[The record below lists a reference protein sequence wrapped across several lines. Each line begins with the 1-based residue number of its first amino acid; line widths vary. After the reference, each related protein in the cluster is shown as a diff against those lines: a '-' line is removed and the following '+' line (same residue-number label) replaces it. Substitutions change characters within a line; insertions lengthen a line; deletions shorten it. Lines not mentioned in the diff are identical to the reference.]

1 MNSSKNKLLSFF
13 LLKMSFNGNPTL
25 AEDKKIEMLIIA
37 SITSLTIS
45 ETSQF
50 QKFARVSVRKKEN
63 CF

>member
-1 MNSSKNKLLSFF
+1 
-13 LLKMSFNGNPTL
+13 MSFNGNPTL
-25 AEDKKIEMLIIA
+25 AKDKKIEMLIIA